1 MFFGDIFVE
10 KFEHIVKIKKNLTFN
25 GTFKKVSRPLIAA
38 SKSVAVLFLSR
49 RRVVFDSIIVFM
61 HLYGYTQGE
70 LCLFLSKLNSVLSK
84 YSQWYVL
91 IPLHLQNGLYN

>member
-1 MFFGDIFVE
+1 M
-10 KFEHIVKIKKNLTFN
+10 TFS

-70 LCLFLSKLNSVLSK
+70 LCLFLSKL

-91 IPLHLQNGLYN
+91 IPLHLQNGLKSYPNVLGIVENNS